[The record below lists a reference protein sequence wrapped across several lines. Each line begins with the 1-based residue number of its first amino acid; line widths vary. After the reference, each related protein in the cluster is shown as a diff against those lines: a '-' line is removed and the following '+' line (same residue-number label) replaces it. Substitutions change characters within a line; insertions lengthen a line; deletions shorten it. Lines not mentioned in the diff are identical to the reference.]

1 MMSKKYRSL
10 LGRLV
15 EPVIDINRILRAP
28 FRYLWFL
35 RDWFAYSRRMAG
47 SSRPS
52 ILDIFPV
59 LTDQTASTPFDTHY
73 FYQDIWA
80 FRRVLESRVNYHVD
94 VGSLADFVGF
104 LSSITNVIFVDI
116 RPLRVSLDGLES
128 VAGSILSL
136 PFKDDSVHSLSCLH
150 VAEHIGLGRYGDP
163 LDPDGTKKAIKELAR
178 VLAPG
183 GALYLG
189 IPIGKPRVCFNAHR
203 IHSNKQI
210 LEYCSLLDLI
220 EFSGIDDHGVF
231 RKKMDMRLFDK
242 AEYACGLFYFQKR
255 I

>member
-116 RPLRVSLDGLES
+116 RPLRASLDGLES
-128 VAGSILSL
+128 LAGSILSL

-178 VLAPG
+178 VLAPS

-189 IPIGKPRVCFNAHR
+189 IPIGIPRVCFNAHR
-203 IHSNKQI
+203 IHSSEQI
-210 LEYCSLLDLI
+210 LKYCSGLELI

-231 RKKMDMRLFDK
+231 RRKMDMRLLDK
-242 AEYACGLFYFQKR
+242 AEYACGLFWFSKR
-255 I
+255 